1 MTPQPSQNIVH
12 MPDGSIQVFP
22 GEATP
27 GQIAA
32 ALQQSQKP
40 SSLQIGVPYKPG
52 NDVLGD
58 DVLNKAIDFI
68 RPFAGNAVGDLAAI
82 PGGAFGGPVG
92 AFGAETQGYAGIDAL
107 MQQLKVGNKSTFGE
121 SIGEGEK
128 EALINAVGGRI
139 MGGLFRGAKAFFSAD
154 QPEIYNFKPTTSQA
168 LEAFGYHALGNVT
181 KFAED
186 FGASG
191 AKSDALD
198 RAGGAGFTQALKFAN
213 AINGRTFT
221 VNSDPVKLADKIRG
235 TLEDGLNSS
244 GVSSLN
250 VAKAFNN
257 KQYQASDEAL
267 QILKGGSNPYAKID
281 AVIQDPDRLSK
292 VLTAGQLAG
301 TAGSNVRKDL
311 QAYQFMKMM
320 NDATTEDIQGNV
332 RIDPNKLSQ
341 TWNDPEMNTSLDTLY
356 GKQGRANVTD
366 FFKNIAATQDKQNTY
381 PIAKQ
386 LRLVDGGIAF
396 SAGLLTGN
404 IHIASGA
411 AGLAGLFVPS
421 AVVGNLLTK
430 ESTAR
435 IVTAMAGGEPLGKS
449 AQLASKLVTD
459 ALQGTSVALMG
470 SDGKKT
476 WGTFDKNGN
485 FIENK

>member
-1 MTPQPSQNIVH
+1 
-12 MPDGSIQVFP
+12 
-22 GEATP
+22 
-27 GQIAA
+27 
-32 ALQQSQKP
+32 
-40 SSLQIGVPYKPG
+40 
-52 NDVLGD
+52 
-58 DVLNKAIDFI
+58 
-68 RPFAGNAVGDLAAI
+68 
-82 PGGAFGGPVG
+82 
-92 AFGAETQGYAGIDAL
+92 
-107 MQQLKVGNKSTFGE
+107 
-121 SIGEGEK
+121 
-128 EALINAVGGRI
+128 
-139 MGGLFRGAKAFFSAD
+139 
-154 QPEIYNFKPTTSQA
+154 
-168 LEAFGYHALGNVT
+168 
-181 KFAED
+181 
-186 FGASG
+186 
-191 AKSDALD
+191 
-198 RAGGAGFTQALKFAN
+198 
-213 AINGRTFT
+213 
-221 VNSDPVKLADKIRG
+221 
-235 TLEDGLNSS
+235 
-244 GVSSLN
+244 
-250 VAKAFNN
+250 
-257 KQYQASDEAL
+257 
-267 QILKGGSNPYAKID
+267 
-281 AVIQDPDRLSK
+281 
-292 VLTAGQLAG
+292 
-301 TAGSNVRKDL
+301 
-311 QAYQFMKMM
+311 MKMM
-320 NDATTEDIQGNV
+320 NDATTKDIQGNV

-341 TWNDPEMNTSLDTLY
+341 TWNDPEMNTSLGTLY